1 MSEKENVVMKKFLR
15 IITVLMLILG
25 LSVTAMAAELSGC
38 RISADSVSS
47 RAGEQI
53 TVPIRITQNPGF
65 TNFGIALDY
74 DREKLTL
81 VGIQLSENEETAY
94 LCGEFA
100 VSGLKWNPGKDI
112 NAEQNDAFA
121 VDNLYG
127 YVVCVQSVAVKTDGI
142 LFTATFR
149 LADDFEGTAAVTPIV
164 NYMRNNEAVFSV
176 FETVTVQPEQG
187 VVSAKQE
194 LMIGDVNGDGIVNA
208 GEMVK
213 IIQGYRGKTVDESV
227 ILAVDV
233 NGNGIIDASELIR
246 AVRNYRGG

>member
-1 MSEKENVVMKKFLR
+1 MKKFLR
-15 IITVLMLILG
+15 IITALMLILG
-25 LSVTAMAAELSGC
+25 LSVTAMAAELTGC
-38 RISADSVSS
+38 RVSADSVSG

-100 VSGLKWNPGKDI
+100 VSGLEWNPGKDI

-176 FETVTVQPEQG
+176 FETVTVLPEQG

>member
-1 MSEKENVVMKKFLR
+1 MKKFLR
-15 IITVLMLILG
+15 IITALMLILG
-25 LSVTAMAAELSGC
+25 LSVTAMAAELTGC
-38 RISADSVSS
+38 RVSADSVSG

-100 VSGLKWNPGKDI
+100 VSGLEWNPGKDI

-127 YVVCVQSVAVKTDGI
+127 YVVCVQSVAVKTNGI

-246 AVRNYRGG
+246 VVRNYRGG

>member
-1 MSEKENVVMKKFLR
+1 MKKFLR

-25 LSVTAMAAELSGC
+25 LSETAMAAELTGC
-38 RISADSVSS
+38 RVSADSVSG

-100 VSGLKWNPGKDI
+100 VSGLEWSPGKDI

>member
-1 MSEKENVVMKKFLR
+1 MKKFLR

-74 DREKLTL
+74 DRQKLTL

-100 VSGLKWNPGKDI
+100 VSGLEWNPGKDI

-176 FETVTVQPEQG
+176 FESVAAHSEQG
-187 VVSAKQE
+187 
-194 LMIGDVNGDGIVNA
+194 MISLDTETVLVGDVNQDGYITADDAATAFAASKGAMELTDARKAAADANA
-208 GEMVK
+208 D
-213 IIQGYRGKTVDESV
+213 GYITAD
-227 ILAVDV
+227 
-233 NGNGIIDASELIR
+233 DAAQIFAMSKS
-246 AVRNYRGG
+246 NQ

>member
-1 MSEKENVVMKKFLR
+1 MKKFLR
-15 IITVLMLILG
+15 IITVLILVLG
-25 LSVTAMAAELSGC
+25 LSVTAMAAELTGC
-38 RISADSVSS
+38 RISADSVSG

-53 TVPIRITQNPGF
+53 TVPIRITQNSGF

-81 VGIQLSENEETAY
+81 VGIQLTENEETAY

-100 VSGLKWNPGKDI
+100 VSGLEWNPGKDV
-112 NAEQNDAFA
+112 NAEQNDAFTA
-121 VDNLYG
+121 DSLYG

-149 LADDFEGTAAVTPIV
+149 LADDFEGTAAVIPIV

-176 FETVTVQPEQG
+176 FETVTVQAEQG

-194 LMIGDVNGDGIVNA
+194 LIVGDVNGDGIVNA

>member
-1 MSEKENVVMKKFLR
+1 MKKFLR
-15 IITVLMLILG
+15 IITALMLILG
-25 LSVTAMAAELSGC
+25 LSVTAMAAELTGC
-38 RISADSVSS
+38 RVSADSVSG

-74 DREKLTL
+74 DRQKLTL

-100 VSGLKWNPGKDI
+100 VSGLEWNPGKDI

-149 LADDFEGTAAVTPIV
+149 LTDDFEGTAAVTPIV